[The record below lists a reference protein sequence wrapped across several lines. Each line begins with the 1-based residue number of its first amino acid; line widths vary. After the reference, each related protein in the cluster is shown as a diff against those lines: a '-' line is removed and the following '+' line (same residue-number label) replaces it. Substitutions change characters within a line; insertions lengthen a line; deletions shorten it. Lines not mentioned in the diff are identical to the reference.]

1 MAIFMSLSSTAES
14 RKVSDRTVLHAQ
26 ATADKFS
33 DILRSLVGRGASVTA
48 FPYDY
53 PIHKVAHHFD
63 GVFISNG
70 PGDPTHCQE
79 TIYHLRRLMD
89 SSQIPIMGICLG
101 HQLVALAAGAKTI
114 KLKYGN
120 RAHNI
125 PALDLTTG
133 KCHITSQNHGYA
145 VDTPTLPK
153 DWKEYFVNLNDS
165 SNEGLCAN
173 PVLTA

>member
-1 MAIFMSLSSTAES
+1 MSG
-14 RKVSDRTVLHAQ
+14 K
-26 ATADKFS
+26 KF
-33 DILRSLVGRGASVTA
+33 I
-48 FPYDY
+48 
-53 PIHKVAHHFD
+53 IHDCNSFD
-63 GVFISNG
+63 GIFISNG
-70 PGDPTHCQE
+70 PGDPTHCQD
-79 TIYHLRRLMD
+79 TVYHLRKTMD

-125 PALDLTTG
+125 PALDLSTG

-145 VDTPTLPK
+145 VDAATLPK

-165 SNEGLCAN
+165 SNEG
-173 PVLTA
+173 